1 MEPRAK
7 HSNQRSD
14 QLAMWPTGRLLIGIV
29 LTVTLWLGMPIQAM
43 AQQVVEF
50 AGTVLSVDVG
60 AKKFAV
66 LKEGGGTRFT
76 FVANDQTQFKGEAL
90 KSVGDLKKGDAVTVT
105 YKVVGSQYQAQ
116 VVAKKAK

>member
-1 MEPRAK
+1 MELRATQ
-7 HSNQRSD
+7 SI
-14 QLAMWPTGRLLIGIV
+14 QLTRGAMGLLLVGLV
-29 LTVTLWLGMPIQAM
+29 LTVWLGMPIQAM
-43 AQQVVEF
+43 GQQVVEF

-76 FVANDQTQFKGEAL
+76 FVANDHTQFKGEGL